1 MTHDRP
7 NRIKKMNTAF
17 KTSQSVEVLADEV
30 TAKAPVDLI
39 VALLSLALVYGV
51 DRVEAAI
58 RNTYTDRDAARIISG
73 LNAAASIVAVLTDEV
88 MDG

>member
-1 MTHDRP
+1 
-7 NRIKKMNTAF
+7 MNTAF